1 MSSSPVPGR
10 TVLAPGE
17 LVESIDLPLPIERTG
32 GAFGRLTRRHGVD
45 LAIVSVCCVVR
56 ESGEVR
62 FAFGAV
68 GPRPFVVTSRLDAPL
83 DDVWTHASP
92 ISDLRANAD
101 YRLAMLP
108 VLARRALRDCDGADA
123 RGFGSAHDRSRLTVN
138 GTVRTIDVQ
147 THHSLLEVLRDQ
159 LNLTGTKECCAE
171 GECGACTVL
180 LNGRAVNACLVLAVE
195 CDGEDV
201 VTIEGLALH
210 GQLDPVQQ
218 AFVESG
224 AVQCGFCIPGMIVAA
239 RYLLST
245 NPSPSEDEIKE
256 GLAGNLC
263 RCAGYSRIIEAVE
276 LAAKR
281 RTA

>member
-1 MSSSPVPGR
+1 MTI
-10 TVLAPGE
+10 TVT
-17 LVESIDLPLPIERTG
+17 I
-32 GAFGRLTRRHGVD
+32 
-45 LAIVSVCCVVR
+45 
-56 ESGEVR
+56 
-62 FAFGAV
+62 
-68 GPRPFVVTSRLDAPL
+68 
-83 DDVWTHASP
+83 
-92 ISDLRANAD
+92 
-101 YRLAMLP
+101 
-108 VLARRALRDCDGADA
+108 
-123 RGFGSAHDRSRLTVN
+123 N
-138 GTVRTIDVQ
+138 GTARTIDADI
-147 THHSLLEVLRDQ
+147 HRSLLELLRDQ

-171 GECGACTVL
+171 GECGSCTVL

-201 VTIEGLALH
+201 ATIEGLALH

-239 RYLLST
+239 KYLLST

-263 RCAGYSRIIEAVE
+263 RCAGYSRIVRAVE

>member
-1 MSSSPVPGR
+1 MTI
-10 TVLAPGE
+10 TVT
-17 LVESIDLPLPIERTG
+17 I
-32 GAFGRLTRRHGVD
+32 
-45 LAIVSVCCVVR
+45 
-56 ESGEVR
+56 
-62 FAFGAV
+62 
-68 GPRPFVVTSRLDAPL
+68 
-83 DDVWTHASP
+83 
-92 ISDLRANAD
+92 
-101 YRLAMLP
+101 
-108 VLARRALRDCDGADA
+108 
-123 RGFGSAHDRSRLTVN
+123 N
-138 GTVRTIDVQ
+138 GTARTIDVDI
-147 THHSLLEVLRDQ
+147 HRSLLELLRDQ

-171 GECGACTVL
+171 GECGSCTVL

-201 VTIEGLALH
+201 ATIEGLALH

-239 RYLLST
+239 KYLLST

-263 RCAGYSRIIEAVE
+263 RCAGYSRIIQAVA
-276 LAAKR
+276 LAATR